1 MSKLNKDILYLI
13 FEELQD
19 NKEYLASCLTVNKT
33 WCEIVIPILWKNPWR
48 YYLNNKKELSLLNTI
63 VSHLLDE
70 AGNGL
75 SQHYN
80 FFANSCKKPLF
91 NYISFCKHLNLER
104 IEELIKGTNI
114 NDIND
119 ILNLFINENMEY
131 THLYIS
137 QNFDYNF
144 ITGAEICFSKIE
156 FLKFNS
162 IGNDKFLSILTKVC
176 KSIKV
181 LKLNIYG
188 PDYNDRIVKLI
199 ENQKKLFDIS
209 FLDIDKP
216 SCKIIENS
224 LIKHANTIQ
233 YISTCEQFESKVFR
247 SFVNLKILELNGN
260 KTNKEWY
267 NIRNLF
273 LPSLQALNAIDIPID
288 WFANL
293 IESSGKKLTK
303 ISYYNSDKNA
313 NNEVYN
319 RILIQAIYNN
329 CPNIMYLELLYKNE
343 NILDLEKLLINCQ
356 YLKRLGFYCYYRE
369 NLFCQT
375 EIQKYI
381 EWDNLFNILAISSPL
396 GLFEFNFKGTNEK
409 PELES
414 LKLFFDNWEGRHPI
428 ILKFQMEGNYRKVIN
443 DELIDLVKRYKE
455 KGVIKDY
462 VYYSNFF
469 HRGYTNILDKYIVEV
484 AKKKKRLEQD

>member
-1 MSKLNKDILYLI
+1 
-13 FEELQD
+13 
-19 NKEYLASCLTVNKT
+19 
-33 WCEIVIPILWKNPWR
+33 
-48 YYLNNKKELSLLNTI
+48 
-63 VSHLLDE
+63 
-70 AGNGL
+70 
-75 SQHYN
+75 
-80 FFANSCKKPLF
+80 
-91 NYISFCKHLNLER
+91 
-104 IEELIKGTNI
+104 
-114 NDIND
+114 
-119 ILNLFINENMEY
+119 MEY

-144 ITGAEICFSKIE
+144 ITGAELCFSKIE

-162 IGNDKFLSILTKVC
+162 RGNDKFLSILTKVC

-188 PDYNDRIVKLI
+188 PDYNDGIVK
-199 ENQKKLFDIS
+199 
-209 FLDIDKP
+209 
-216 SCKIIENS
+216 
-224 LIKHANTIQ
+224 
-233 YISTCEQFESKVFR
+233 
-247 SFVNLKILELNGN
+247 
-260 KTNKEWY
+260 
-267 NIRNLF
+267 
-273 LPSLQALNAIDIPID
+273 
-288 WFANL
+288 
-293 IESSGKKLTK
+293 
-303 ISYYNSDKNA
+303 
-313 NNEVYN
+313 
-319 RILIQAIYNN
+319 
-329 CPNIMYLELLYKNE
+329 
-343 NILDLEKLLINCQ
+343 
-356 YLKRLGFYCYYRE
+356 LGFYCYYRE

-414 LKLFFDNWEGRHPI
+414 LKPFFDNWEGRHPI

-484 AKKKKRLEQD
+484 AKKKKRLEQY